1 MKSKRSVIA
10 VVLMAMAITLLQAQ
24 EVKVPLRFDFYYSY
38 DKVVEAL
45 KALNTAYPELTRLDE
60 VGKSEEGR
68 TIWAL
73 TINNPK
79 TGEPLTKPG
88 VYADGNIHG
97 NEIQAG
103 EVCLYLANR
112 LLTNYGK
119 LKDITEV
126 VDRNAFY
133 IIPVVNVDG
142 RVHFFEDANTPS
154 TNRGLRIPV
163 DDDRDGLFDEDG
175 PDDLDGDG
183 NISTM
188 RIRDT
193 LGRLK
198 TDPED
203 KRLMI
208 PVKPGEKGEWTRL
221 GQEGTD
227 NDGDGQVNEDG
238 EGYVDGNRNWAFN
251 WNPPY
256 AQNGSG
262 NYPFEGTGIKAIA
275 EWMLAR
281 PNIIMVFA
289 FHNNGGMYLRG
300 PSFKAEGE
308 LPMGDITVYDY
319 LGKNIE
325 KIVPGYKYLI
335 SWKDLYPTYGDFTD
349 FTDNLIG
356 SYSFTGELFQ
366 NETEIFDST
375 KIRREEER
383 SIFGESSETDRQR
396 LLFNDRVTQGEL
408 YKEWKPYKHPLYGDI
423 EIGGWVKMSSRLP
436 HPFMLQDLV
445 HRNASAVIFAAQYTP
460 DIKMDVFE
468 VRKIE
473 NDLWRIRVR
482 LVNTGAMPSITY
494 KTVKNKLYP
503 LDMLH
508 VQGLNAKVVSGG
520 KINDI
525 YLNLIDYKEYKP
537 ELQFCQVPGL
547 GKVEY
552 QFLVNG
558 KGSVDIKYESRK
570 AGVITQSIPLKDKPS
585 TSSKTSANKINDTN
599 T

>member
-10 VVLMAMAITLLQAQ
+10 VGLMALAITLSQAQ

-38 DKVVEAL
+38 EKVVEAL
-45 KALNTAYPELTRLDE
+45 KALNTAYPELTTLDE

-119 LKDITEV
+119 LKEITEV

-142 RVHFFEDANTPS
+142 RAHFFDDANTPS
-154 TNRGLRIPV
+154 SNRGLRIPV

-175 PDDLDGDG
+175 PEDLDGDG

-193 LGRLK
+193 LGRLR

-221 GQEGTD
+221 GQEGID
-227 NDGDGQVNEDG
+227 NDGDGKVNEDS
-238 EGYVDGNRNWAFN
+238 EGYVDGNRNWGHN

-256 AQNGSG
+256 AQSGSG

-289 FHNNGGMYLRG
+289 FHNYGGMYLRG

-308 LPMGDITVYDY
+308 LPQGDIAVYNY

-349 FTDNLIG
+349 FADNLLG
-356 SYSFTGELFQ
+356 SYSFVGELYMGEA
-366 NETEIFDST
+366 ETFDGT
-375 KIRREEER
+375 PVRKEEER
-383 SIFGESSETDRQR
+383 SMFEESSETDRQR

-408 YKEWKPYKHPLYGDI
+408 YREWKPYKHPLYGDI

-445 HRNASAVIFAAQYTP
+445 HRNASSVIFTAKYTP
-460 DIKMDVFE
+460 KVKMDVFE
-468 VRKIE
+468 VKELE
-473 NDLWRIRVR
+473 NNLWRIRVR
-482 LVNTGAMPSITY
+482 LVNEGVMPSVTHL
-494 KTVKNKLYP
+494 TVKNKLYP
-503 LDMLH
+503 LDMLS
-508 VQGLNAKVVSGG
+508 VKSSGAKVVSGG
-520 KINDI
+520 KITDL
-525 YLNLIDYKEYKP
+525 YMDLVEYKEYKP
-537 ELQFCQVPGL
+537 EIQFCQVPGQ

-552 QFLVNG
+552 QFLVSG
-558 KGSVDIKYESRK
+558 KGSIDIKYESRK
-570 AGVITQSIPLKDKPS
+570 AGTIIQSVPLKPKP
-585 TSSKTSANKINDTN
+585 
-599 T
+599 

>member
-1 MKSKRSVIA
+1 MTGKRSVITIA
-10 VVLMAMAITLLQAQ
+10 LMAFAIIMVRAQ
-24 EVKVPLRFDFYYSY
+24 EVSVPLRFDFYYSY
-38 DKVVEAL
+38 EKVVEAL
-45 KALNTAYPELTRLDE
+45 KALNTAYPELTKLDE
-60 VGKSEEGR
+60 VGRSEEGR
-68 TIWAL
+68 IIWAL

-119 LKDITEV
+119 LKEITEV

-142 RVHFFEDANTPS
+142 RAHFFDDANTPS
-154 TNRGLRIPV
+154 SNRGLRIPV
-163 DDDRDGLFDEDG
+163 DDDHDGLFDEDG
-175 PDDLDGDG
+175 PEDLDGDG

-221 GQEGTD
+221 GQEGID
-227 NDGDGQVNEDG
+227 NDGDGRVNEDS
-238 EGYVDGNRNWAFN
+238 EGFVDGNRNWGHN

-256 AQNGSG
+256 AQSGSG

-289 FHNNGGMYLRG
+289 FHNYGGMYLRG

-308 LPMGDITVYDY
+308 LPQADIAVYNY

-349 FTDNLIG
+349 FADNLIG
-356 SYSFTGELFQ
+356 SYSFVGELYMGEA
-366 NETEIFDST
+366 ETFDGTPMRKEAEASMF
-375 KIRREEER
+375 EE
-383 SIFGESSETDRQR
+383 SPGTDRQR
-396 LLFNDRVTQGEL
+396 LQFNDRVTQGEL
-408 YKEWKPYKHPLYGDI
+408 YREWKPYKHPLYGDI

-445 HRNASAVIFAAQYTP
+445 HRNASSVIFTAMNTP
-460 DIKMDVFE
+460 RVKMDAFE
-468 VRKIE
+468 VKE
-473 NDLWRIRVR
+473 LGNNLWRIRVR
-482 LVNTGAMPSITY
+482 LVNEGVMPSVTY
-494 KTVKNKLYP
+494 LTVKHKLYP
-503 LDMLH
+503 LDMLS
-508 VQGLNAKVVSGG
+508 LNGSGAKVVSGG
-520 KINDI
+520 KITDL
-525 YLNLIDYKEYKP
+525 YMDLVEYKEYKP
-537 ELQFCQVPGL
+537 EIQFCQVPGQ

-558 KGSVDIKYESRK
+558 KGTVDIKYESRK
-570 AGVITQSIPLKDKPS
+570 AGTISQSVALKVKP
-585 TSSKTSANKINDTN
+585 
-599 T
+599 